1 MDEGKMIEFKREYTD
16 DIKKT
21 VIAFANSDG
30 GTIYIGIKDD
40 GTVVGV
46 ADADDTILRMT
57 NAARD
62 AIRPDV
68 TLFVECNIEV
78 MEGKKVVVTT
88 VQRGTAR
95 PYYVAKKGVRPEGVY
110 VRQGASTVPATE
122 TAILNMIKET
132 SGDCYEKARSL
143 EQQLTFERTAAYFER
158 KNIAFGVQQM
168 LSLGLVGSDGTYTNL
183 ALLLSEQCQHTI
195 KLAVFEGSKK
205 TLFRERKEFSGSL
218 LRQMEESYE
227 CMEQY
232 NRTRAEY
239 KGLERIDRKD
249 YPVEA
254 LREAL
259 LNAIVHRDYSFSAST
274 LISIFDDRI
283 EFVTVGG
290 LVKGITLED
299 ILLGV
304 SILRNQG
311 LAGIFYRLN
320 LIEAYGTGVPK
331 IMECYEES
339 AQSPKFEVTDHAFKI
354 TLPNRNFVKH
364 NDITRME
371 EKRLGVT
378 DREEQVIR
386 MLETEEFIIRKNVE
400 EALQISQATAIVL
413 LREMTQKGLLKKEG
427 NGKFVR
433 YRLGE

>member
-21 VIAFANSDG
+21 VVAFANSDG
-30 GTIYIGIKDD
+30 GTIYIGIQDD

-46 ADADDTILRMT
+46 ADADDTILRTT
-57 NAARD
+57 NASRD

-78 MEGKKVVVTT
+78 MEGKKVIVIT

-158 KNIAFGVQQM
+158 KNVAFGVQQKI
-168 LSLGLVGSDGTYTNL
+168 SLGLVGNDGTYTNL
-183 ALLLSEQCQHTI
+183 ALLLSEQCQHSI

-218 LRQMEESYE
+218 LGQIEDAYE
-227 CMEQY
+227 CMGQY
-232 NRTRAEY
+232 NHTRAEFR
-239 KGLERIDRKD
+239 GLERIDQKD

-283 EFVTVGG
+283 EIVTVGG
-290 LVKGITLED
+290 LVKGIALED

-304 SILRNQG
+304 SILRNQN

-339 AQSPKFEVTDHAFKI
+339 ARSPKFEVTDHAFKI
-354 TLPNRNFVKH
+354 MLPNRNFVER
-364 NDITRME
+364 NDITRVE
-371 EKRLGVT
+371 EKRLGIT
-378 DREEQVIR
+378 EREEQVIR
-386 MLETEEFIIRKNVE
+386 LLETEEFIVRKNVE

-413 LREMTQKGLLKKEG
+413 LREMTQKGLLKREG
-427 NGKFVR
+427 NGKFVK
-433 YRLGE
+433 YRLRE